1 MPAADNRRLQALA
14 AVAGDYE
21 WHRAEISERT
31 DGTCEWIL
39 ENPEFSA
46 WIAADGPSL
55 LWLTGNLK
63 SGKTVLADFL
73 ASELA
78 ARNPNSTVCSYFFP
92 ENDLFEDHPPPK
104 HEASRALAAL
114 LHQVLNNQP
123 ALATHAP
130 ALQQQDARPDA
141 EPRLPSVGSLWA
153 AVCGIARALGGRKAQ
168 LIVLL
173 DGLDM
178 CQEPSRAELLAELAA
193 APADLGRHLK
203 ILLTSRPNADIAE
216 ALGSPSTLVRLRSED
231 APWIARKE
239 VKRVRESAIEA
250 LKSKGDL
257 DETKEIKLRRQ
268 MDEFDS
274 SFVFMVPFLDAM
286 ADCSDEPEAARA
298 QSERVFGKLH
308 SGYRRWLEPLLENPK
323 LRELVHVVATK
334 GDLELSLNDINIL
347 LALDGRARLRTQTIE
362 DIKAKLD
369 PNIEATILR
378 LSDSLLTTA
387 SSTVEFAHSTIAGYI
402 KDLGG
407 AGRIRG
413 NPAKPAEESR
423 LPNLG
428 NIHLT
433 MADKLTQLLLL
444 KTPTLT
450 KAVCP
455 RLFDLAVKS
464 WLSHAKF
471 RGERPPKD
479 GDPSLVERLRAS
491 MTDLCDP
498 SGDSIELW
506 WQGFV
511 STNHGFVR
519 ASRDRPGPWFEQTGG
534 RAASE
539 LDFVRF
545 AVVNDNATVL
555 HFMLSQLDARTVILD
570 KTAWDDQDLLVYA
583 AENTHTQVMSYLLRV
598 HGHLPMDRE
607 QAFAAAFTD
616 PSPPYTSLLFP
627 RQDEWEND
635 VAFASTCRLLQGTD
649 AIVPEH
655 ISPYTQFPAFVL
667 MVSHANDNWDDLV
680 EICGNINEPESGLSP
695 LIMAVLLGD
704 PAKVRGLLA
713 KGARADTVC
722 KYDAARDDVE
732 GELIE
737 LEYKREHEDPAALR
751 HNIRVILRQVWD
763 FLGREAF
770 LETPLSLAY
779 RLGKL
784 DIASILVE
792 SGQSSATATLVAR
805 KAFQNE
811 SMEPS
816 AEMCAII
823 LQSIED
829 SNLLQTPVA
838 LGQELCHIFA
848 GSGPPSVLREALDAG
863 AMGLSTYH
871 DGKSLVHTA
880 AEKAALD
887 NVDVIVDY
895 AGPSALLQPDAEG
908 KTCLHYAVRAGQSAT
923 AWSLLSGRYPALLS
937 IPERRL
943 GGLTL
948 LHDAA
953 YGAVHSGSVDI
964 IQIVLRDAKCAIDA
978 QDSRGRTALHHVV
991 AAVRDSGLEDE
1002 SELTDVGERAVR
1014 LLIVEGLEYLIAD
1027 AQGESPLAFARN
1039 LRERAESCGQVNDN
1053 VVSALRNVED
1063 MLRRAPLW
1071 GDNRLNQAQIMA
1083 NYQQFLAKSAG
1094 LDVGLEDDI

>member
-178 CQEPSRAELLAELAA
+178 CQEPSRAELLAEPAA

-257 DETKEIKLRRQ
+257 DETKKSNCAGKWMSLT
-268 MDEFDS
+268 
-274 SFVFMVPFLDAM
+274 AH
-286 ADCSDEPEAARA
+286 CSDEPEAARA

-413 NPAKPAEESR
+413 TP
-423 LPNLG
+423 PN
-428 NIHLT
+428 
-433 MADKLTQLLLL
+433 Q
-444 KTPTLT
+444 
-450 KAVCP
+450 
-455 RLFDLAVKS
+455 R
-464 WLSHAKF
+464 
-471 RGERPPKD
+471 
-479 GDPSLVERLRAS
+479 
-491 MTDLCDP
+491 
-498 SGDSIELW
+498 
-506 WQGFV
+506 
-511 STNHGFVR
+511 
-519 ASRDRPGPWFEQTGG
+519 
-534 RAASE
+534 
-539 LDFVRF
+539 
-545 AVVNDNATVL
+545 
-555 HFMLSQLDARTVILD
+555 
-570 KTAWDDQDLLVYA
+570 
-583 AENTHTQVMSYLLRV
+583 
-598 HGHLPMDRE
+598 
-607 QAFAAAFTD
+607 
-616 PSPPYTSLLFP
+616 
-627 RQDEWEND
+627 
-635 VAFASTCRLLQGTD
+635 
-649 AIVPEH
+649 
-655 ISPYTQFPAFVL
+655 
-667 MVSHANDNWDDLV
+667 
-680 EICGNINEPESGLSP
+680 
-695 LIMAVLLGD
+695 
-704 PAKVRGLLA
+704 
-713 KGARADTVC
+713 
-722 KYDAARDDVE
+722 
-732 GELIE
+732 
-737 LEYKREHEDPAALR
+737 
-751 HNIRVILRQVWD
+751 
-763 FLGREAF
+763 
-770 LETPLSLAY
+770 
-779 RLGKL
+779 
-784 DIASILVE
+784 
-792 SGQSSATATLVAR
+792 
-805 KAFQNE
+805 
-811 SMEPS
+811 
-816 AEMCAII
+816 
-823 LQSIED
+823 
-829 SNLLQTPVA
+829 
-838 LGQELCHIFA
+838 
-848 GSGPPSVLREALDAG
+848 
-863 AMGLSTYH
+863 
-871 DGKSLVHTA
+871 KSLGCQTW
-880 AEKAALD
+880 
-887 NVDVIVDY
+887 
-895 AGPSALLQPDAEG
+895 
-908 KTCLHYAVRAGQSAT
+908 AT
-923 AWSLLSGRYPALLS
+923 S
-937 IPERRL
+937 I
-943 GGLTL
+943 
-948 LHDAA
+948 
-953 YGAVHSGSVDI
+953 
-964 IQIVLRDAKCAIDA
+964 
-978 QDSRGRTALHHVV
+978 
-991 AAVRDSGLEDE
+991 
-1002 SELTDVGERAVR
+1002 
-1014 LLIVEGLEYLIAD
+1014 
-1027 AQGESPLAFARN
+1027 
-1039 LRERAESCGQVNDN
+1039 
-1053 VVSALRNVED
+1053 
-1063 MLRRAPLW
+1063 
-1071 GDNRLNQAQIMA
+1071 
-1083 NYQQFLAKSAG
+1083 
-1094 LDVGLEDDI
+1094 